1 MNAVACWLL
10 LPCAA
15 LHAAWRLAGG
25 AAPGTRLPLALA
37 LAPMLF
43 FGVSSIA
50 FFWLSYLGL
59 ARGLAPGAAAIAML
73 LLLGLCGGRRS
84 AAAPARV
91 PPRSG
96 RGRADVA
103 LLASVVLSAVLA
115 FAIVLSWNAARPHG
129 DHDAIAMWNVKAR
142 FAFHAA
148 EPITAVLHRLDDAL
162 HPDYPLLVS
171 LSVATSFRLLGAAP
185 AWVPQVHGL
194 LALVGLSLTLFLAV
208 RESASRRIALAA
220 VALLFSTPI
229 VLESAAAQTADL
241 PLAYLVVL
249 AALLLDRVREPR
261 LIALGGFA
269 LGCAVWTKNEGA
281 LFAAAL
287 VLASVLRARRE
298 RDLGLRYRALGA
310 AAGGAVLGIAT
321 WLVFTIAVDRAND
334 LRAAVMDGFVE
345 RVVDLGRWRQVLA
358 ALAEQLFGSTGR
370 ADFGLSWFVFVGV
383 ALLLWRRQAAR
394 DGDGEALARR
404 CLWLGCGGIV
414 VWIAIFAFTPKELEW
429 HLRTAG
435 SRLLLQI
442 WPSSRSGWPAWSAQP
457 CASRIGCA
465 GSSREEHARGSEDR
479 EREPALCMAR
489 PRVVRSRRRT
499 ARSVACDAVYTAP
512 LDLSRRA
519 AWIRSHGTTS
529 LGWSSGSAA
538 S

>member
-1 MNAVACWLL
+1 
-10 LPCAA
+10 
-15 LHAAWRLAGG
+15 
-25 AAPGTRLPLALA
+25 
-37 LAPMLF
+37 MLF

-73 LLLGLCGGRRS
+73 LLLGLCSGRRA

-91 PPRSG
+91 PPLSG
-96 RGRADVA
+96 QGRAEVA

-115 FAIVLSWNAARPHG
+115 LAIVLVWNAARPHG

-171 LSVATSFRLLGAAP
+171 LSVATSFRLLGAEP
-185 AWVPQVHGL
+185 AWVSQAHGL
-194 LALVGLSLTLFLAV
+194 LALVGLSLTLFVAV
-208 RESASRRIALAA
+208 RASASRRIALAT
-220 VALLFSTPI
+220 VALLLSTPI

-249 AALLLDRVREPR
+249 GALLLDRVREPR
-261 LIALGGFA
+261 LMVLGGFA

-281 LFAAAL
+281 LFATAL
-287 VLASVLRARRE
+287 VLATILRARRE

-321 WLVFTIAVDRAND
+321 WLVFTIAVGREND

-345 RVVDLGRWRQVLA
+345 RVVDLGRWRQVLS
-358 ALAEQLFGSTGR
+358 ALAEQLFGSAGR
-370 ADFGLSWFVFVGV
+370 GDFGLSWFVFVGV

-394 DGDGEALARR
+394 DGDGEAHARR
-404 CLWLGCGGIV
+404 CLWLGCGGLA
-414 VWIAIFAFTPKELEW
+414 VWVAIFALTPKDLEW

-442 WPSSRSGWPAWSAQP
+442 WPLFAVGMAGVVGA
-457 CASRIGCA
+457 ASREQDRLRRIEPRGA
-465 GSSREEHARGSEDR
+465 REQAKG
-479 EREPALCMAR
+479 
-489 PRVVRSRRRT
+489 
-499 ARSVACDAVYTAP
+499 
-512 LDLSRRA
+512 
-519 AWIRSHGTTS
+519 
-529 LGWSSGSAA
+529 
-538 S
+538 